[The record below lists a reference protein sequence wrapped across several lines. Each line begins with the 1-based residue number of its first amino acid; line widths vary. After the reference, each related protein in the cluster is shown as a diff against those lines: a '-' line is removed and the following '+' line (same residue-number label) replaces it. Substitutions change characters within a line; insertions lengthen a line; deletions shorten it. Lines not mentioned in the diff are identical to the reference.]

1 MANPPILQAG
11 STHPGGRSMVNRF
24 TTPVDQK
31 KLALLGV
38 RPSEW
43 LQLLTQYENLL
54 TAFQLAEWDDLTA
67 RERVGKQTISVH
79 TETTGGALRGSDP
92 QAG

>member
-1 MANPPILQAG
+1 
-11 STHPGGRSMVNRF
+11 MVNRF

-67 RERVGKQTISVH
+67 RERVAALLVKH
-79 TETTGGALRGSDP
+79 TQQYLCQLDLPIFRSSDESDESK
-92 QAG
+92 